1 MLNAGLVN
9 ALISYF
15 TPPSFCE
22 TFPVFGRIVRFQNPF
37 KYTRNFRINHR
48 AAWRP
53 ASITHNN
60 QWLEPSDERLT
71 N

>member
-1 MLNAGLVN
+1 MLNARLVN

-22 TFPVFGRIVRFQNPF
+22 TFPVFGRIVRFLNPI

-48 AAWRP
+48 AALARRQALP
-53 ASITHNN
+53 IIINALSRTM
-60 QWLEPSDERLT
+60 ST
-71 N
+71 